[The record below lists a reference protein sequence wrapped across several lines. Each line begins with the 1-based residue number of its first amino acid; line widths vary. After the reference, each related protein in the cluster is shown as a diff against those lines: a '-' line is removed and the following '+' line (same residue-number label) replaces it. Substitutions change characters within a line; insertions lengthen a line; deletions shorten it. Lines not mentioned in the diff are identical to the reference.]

1 MASDGA
7 VEPNRQDVAEILEEL
22 DGARARLAQRI
33 VTPWWYKALSGLVVA
48 LLFTGVGMTFDNF
61 PFGSGT
67 TGTMLVAVSVA
78 SALTALLWVLRH
90 STGASVDRYQRDWTA
105 PSLAL
110 IGLLVLC
117 MAIQAL
123 LDIPWAFLAGA
134 GAGFVLTYVLEQ
146 RADARLR
153 RGELPPHRAESAA

>member
-1 MASDGA
+1 M
-7 VEPNRQDVAEILEEL
+7 LEEL
-22 DGARARLAQRI
+22 DGARVRLAQRL
-33 VTPWWYKALSGLVVA
+33 VTPWWYKTLSGVVVA
-48 LLFTGVGMTFDNF
+48 MIFIGVGMTFGNF

-78 SALTALLWVLRH
+78 SAPTALLWLLRH

-117 MAIQAL
+117 MAAQAL
-123 LDIPWAFLAGA
+123 LDLPWAFLAGA
-134 GAGFVLTYVLEQ
+134 GAGFTLTYLLEQ
-146 RADARLR
+146 RTDARLR